1 MNVLLIN
8 ACSKYVKQKA
18 PLPLGLLSIG
28 THLKQCGHEP
38 KIYDRAV
45 EGGSLKKHIRSFR
58 PDILG
63 ISVPGGMSFE
73 DALALSETAKAA
85 GVPVVWGG
93 PMASLEPE
101 LVLKSGVVDY
111 VIMGDGELAF
121 EELLDALNNKRTL
134 ESIDGLAFIN
144 DSLPV
149 INKQRAWADLAQLPI
164 IDFSF
169 VDPNRYFFQN
179 RSCKRMLHVYSS
191 KGCTG
196 QCTYCYNSGYAQG
209 VWRARPAEY
218 YIRELKWLVERY
230 QIDGV
235 YFVDDLLSPNREYL
249 QTFCKNLMD
258 SGLNIHWSCDM
269 RTDLCEKEDLQ
280 RMFDAGCRWI
290 MFGIE
295 SGTPSG
301 QEIIN
306 KNLDLDKTKQLMD
319 DCDEIGIF
327 TTITFVTGFPYQTE
341 ADLKE
346 TIRYILSL
354 NAKVKIGGIFG
365 PFPKSKMFYEL
376 VEAKRINIPKTLQEW
391 GSNANMHTI
400 GNNFSAVPSK
410 ELLVIINFFLLS
422 VLTNKYD
429 LDGEKR
435 HYWIKRVRFQITEM
449 LKRGNLRSVALVL
462 ISAKEFLE
470 VLYYALLFPG
480 IRKKYGLYY
489 SKKKK
494 DTTPSE

>member
-1 MNVLLIN
+1 MKVLLIN

-18 PLPLGLLSIG
+18 PLPLGLLSIA
-28 THLKQCGHEP
+28 THLKQSGHDP

-45 EGGSLKKHIRSFR
+45 EGGSLKKYLRSFC

-85 GVPVVWGG
+85 GIPVVWGG
-93 PMASLEPE
+93 QMASLEPE

-111 VIMGDGELAF
+111 VIMGDGELVFA
-121 EELLDALNNKRTL
+121 ELLSAIKDNGPLDT
-134 ESIDGLAFIN
+134 IDGLAFQK
-144 DSLPV
+144 DGETV
-149 INKQRAWADLAQLPI
+149 INREREPVDLAQLPI

-169 VDPNRYFFQN
+169 VDPTRYFFQN
-179 RSCKRMLHVYSS
+179 RGCKRMLHVYSS

-196 QCTYCYNSGYAQG
+196 LCTYCYNSGYAKG
-209 VWRARPAEY
+209 YWRARPAEH
-218 YIRELKWLVERY
+218 YIRELTYLVEQY

-235 YFVDDLLSPNREYL
+235 YFVDDLLSPNRDYL

-258 SGLNIHWSCDM
+258 SGLKIHWSCDM

-280 RMFDAGCRWI
+280 LMYDAGCRWI

-295 SGTPSG
+295 SGTANG
-301 QEIIN
+301 QKIIN
-306 KNLDLDKTKQLMD
+306 KNLDLDKTKQIMD

-327 TTITFVTGFPYQTE
+327 TTITFVTGFPYQTQE
-341 ADLKE
+341 DLQE
-346 TIRYILSL
+346 TVRYILSL

-376 VEAKRINIPKTLQEW
+376 VDAKRVKIPQTLQEW

-400 GNNFSAVPSK
+400 GNNFSEVPSI

-429 LDGEKR
+429 LEGEKK
-435 HYWIKRVRFQITEM
+435 HYWVRRLQFQITDM
-449 LKRGNLRSVALVL
+449 LKRGNLRSMML
-462 ISAKEFLE
+462 IMTSAKEFME

-480 IRKKYGLYY
+480 IRKKYGLSYT
-489 SKKKK
+489 KKRAH
-494 DTTPSE
+494 D